1 MAERISESYTNQPF
15 IRHER
20 YRLADG
26 TLVDVALGHQSHT
39 WDCQSYYQE
48 TRVRWAEGPTQDRDA
63 IARQICDAFPSH
75 EKLRE
80 MLVVGDHTDG
90 KSA

>member
-26 TLVDVALGHQSHT
+26 TLVDVALGHQSQT
-39 WDCQSYYQE
+39 WDCQSYYE
-48 TRVRWAEGPTQDRDA
+48 PTRIRYSEGPTQDRDA
-63 IARQICDAFPSH
+63 IAKEICDAFPKS

-80 MLVVGDHTDG
+80 LAETKHEPENE
-90 KSA
+90 S